1 MKSKSPASLKWF
13 FAFVEDKSDSWFMN
27 PGDIGDNIVVKNLG
41 RIKNLSDEEGQV
53 ISISLSSWLL

>member
-1 MKSKSPASLKWF
+1 
-13 FAFVEDKSDSWFMN
+13 MN

-41 RIKNLSDEEGQV
+41 RIKDLSDEEGQV